1 MTSLLVLGFLNG
13 MRDDRRLR
21 RRTETVQEILDTA
34 IEVMAEEGVA
44 ALSMAEVARRVGV
57 RPPSLYQYFQSKMAI
72 YDRLFERGMRES
84 VGILEPYR
92 AGLAED
98 PRAAITAGQQ
108 AAIAWAMANPVL
120 AQLLYWRPVPGFEP
134 TPQAFEPAVRQLE
147 LLRAALQAAVHA
159 GQLAPAAAGDEGVD
173 LYTALMSG
181 VISQQLA
188 NEPSAQVEE
197 GRFTRLTQTAVDMFF
212 RFYAPEEGESVDSDL
227 CPGRAPA
234 AD

>member
-1 MTSLLVLGFLNG
+1 
-13 MRDDRRLR
+13 MRGDRRLR
-21 RRTETVQEILDTA
+21 RRNETVREILDTA

-57 RPPSLYQYFQSKMAI
+57 RPPSLYQYFPSKMAV
-72 YDRLFERGMRES
+72 YDALFERGMRES
-84 VGILEPYR
+84 VDILAPYR
-92 AGLAED
+92 AELADD
-98 PRAAITAGQQ
+98 PRTAITAGQQ
-108 AAIAWAMANPVL
+108 ATAAWAMTHPVL

-147 LLRAALQAAVHA
+147 LLRAALRAAVHA
-159 GQLAPAAAGDEGVD
+159 GQLAPAAADTEGVD

-188 NEPSAQVEE
+188 NEPSAQVEK

-212 RFYAPEEGESVDSDL
+212 RFYAPEEGETDEADIRG
-227 CPGRAPA
+227 GREPA